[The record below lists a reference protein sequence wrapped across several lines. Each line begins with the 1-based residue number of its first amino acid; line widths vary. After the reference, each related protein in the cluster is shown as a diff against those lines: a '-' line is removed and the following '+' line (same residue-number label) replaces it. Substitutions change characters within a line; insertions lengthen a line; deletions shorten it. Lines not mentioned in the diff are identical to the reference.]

1 MKTLVKII
9 ILLIMLSITPVMAD
23 AWGAINKEY
32 NKSDRVELT
41 PEMKQYLYKKKNI
54 IRIVYT
60 DFAPYIYETYTTNN
74 KVLHGISKELFEIF
88 ESKLP
93 DIRFEW
99 IRVPNT
105 QAAIKLLLTGKADL
119 IYNIELKTASEYNLL
134 ISDNSYFKSKAYPII
149 HRTNL
154 TKWESVK
161 NKNGIFD
168 VRAAVLANSYG
179 ENYVSLVYPEVNVTV
194 VDSPSDAIAKIV
206 SRAADF
212 TVMDLSQFGYYYDL
226 FGIQNVTALTNEPFI
241 DIDKYVGIAP
251 NQTVLKSIID
261 VLINSITTKE
271 EIRLQKLWDDHK
283 YEEPLFRS
291 SILIIILF
299 LLWIVINNLIWYY
312 VCVKLEKETDQ
323 RITKKWLSIATIMAD
338 DKISKTIKQE
348 V

>member
-1 MKTLVKII
+1 MKTLAKII
-9 ILLIMLSITPVMAD
+9 VLLITLFIALAMAD
-23 AWGAINKEY
+23 AWGQPGKNVKR
-32 NKSDRVELT
+32 SDRVDLT
-41 PEMKQYLYKKKNI
+41 SDMKQYLFKKKNI

-60 DFAPYIYETYTTNN
+60 DFAPYVYETYTTNN

-93 DIRFEW
+93 DVRFEW

-105 QAAIKLLLTGKADL
+105 QAAIKLLLTDKADL
-119 IYNIELKTASEYNLL
+119 IYNIDLKTAAEYDILT
-134 ISDNSYFKSKAYPII
+134 STDSYFKSKAYPII

-179 ENYVSLVYPEVNVTV
+179 ENYVSLVYPEVTVTV

-241 DIDKYVGIAP
+241 NVDKHVGIAP
-251 NQTVLKSIID
+251 NQVVLKNIID
-261 VLINSITTKE
+261 VLISSITAKE
-271 EIRLQKLWDDHK
+271 EAQLQKLWDEHR
-283 YEEPLFRS
+283 YEKPLFRS

-299 LLWIVINNLIWYY
+299 LLWICINNLGWYY
-312 VCVKLEKETDQ
+312 VCVKLEKETVN
-323 RITKKWLSIATIMAD
+323 RVTKKWLSVATIMAD
-338 DKISKTIKQE
+338 DKINKTIDH
-348 V
+348 